1 MKNKRVKKVIK
12 KLIIELARVI
22 ISLACILLFIGVLC
36 SLVELCITNRLIC
49 ISLFIVVLY
58 GTFKGL
64 KGWCNKC

>member
-12 KLIIELARVI
+12 KLIIEFARVI
-22 ISLACILLFIGVLC
+22 IALASILLIIGTLC
-36 SLVELCITNRLIC
+36 SLVELCVTNKLIC
-49 ISLFIVVLY
+49 TSFWVIVLY